1 MCVYSAMT
9 PIAQQILQN
18 IYKALVVHQF
28 RIDVIDLVVEPT
40 DGSTANDPMTG
51 TRESHWSGDR

>member
-1 MCVYSAMT
+1 MCKFSAART

-40 DGSTANDPMTG
+40 TTVPRLMI
-51 TRESHWSGDR
+51 R